1 MAWRSYLENFLREF
15 VLSHRL
21 CNGRDEPH
29 SSHGGYV
36 CCAWFCPVLVEPKQL
51 CTKRATTRNEC
62 PGRSAKRE
70 DLSSKNLRGICPESP
85 VVACARFK
93 TTLRLLPFLL
103 SLSLSLSSS
112 SSSSSFFPAARR
124 NSHMENSLCVLKRIY
139 IRSGCC
145 GLALTSLFSVLSFLA
160 RRGDEHTRTRQVN
173 ASFSQLHKLP
183 ACWRKFTAPL

>member
-1 MAWRSYLENFLREF
+1 MAWRWRWRWRSYLENFLREF

-103 SLSLSLSSS
+103 SLSLSLS
-112 SSSSSFFPAARR
+112 
-124 NSHMENSLCVLKRIY
+124 L
-139 IRSGCC
+139 
-145 GLALTSLFSVLSFLA
+145 SLFFFFFLSC
-160 RRGDEHTRTRQVN
+160 RQEK
-173 ASFSQLHKLP
+173 FPYGKLP
-183 ACWRKFTAPL
+183 LRLKANIYSKWVLWFGINFPFLCLVVFGETRRRTHEDEASERFFLTTS